1 MPFIEYMTMKEIK
14 TKHLIKS
21 YKGRQVVNDVSLSIK
36 NGEVIGL
43 LGPNG
48 AGKTTTF
55 YMIVGL
61 VRPTNGQV
69 FLNDTDIT
77 SLPMF
82 KRARLGIGY
91 LPQEPSIFK
100 KLTVEENLKL
110 LLEIINPIEPDQFDE
125 RVDELITDLGLEHV
139 RQSKG
144 YQLSGGEKRRV
155 EIARA
160 LSLNPSFI
168 LLDEPFAGVDP
179 IAVSE
184 IQSII
189 ISLKSKGIGII
200 ITDHNVRETLSITDR
215 SYIIHQGQILFTGNP
230 NEIASSD
237 IAKQYYLGDSFELA
251 K

>member
-1 MPFIEYMTMKEIK
+1 MKEIK
-14 TKHLIKS
+14 VESLEKQ
-21 YKGRQVVNDVSLSIK
+21 YKGRKVVKGVSLKVSE
-36 NGEVIGL
+36 GEVIGL

-61 VRPTNGQV
+61 VRPNAGTVVLNGENV
-69 FLNDTDIT
+69 TT
-77 SLPMF
+77 LPMY
-82 KRARLGIGY
+82 KRARLGLGY

-100 KLTVEENLKL
+100 KLTVEDNLRL
-110 LLEIINPIEPDQFDE
+110 LLEVVEPIPPEQFDS
-125 RVDELITDLGLEHV
+125 RINELIVDLGLNHV
-139 RQSKG
+139 RTSQG

-179 IAVSE
+179 IAVAE
-184 IQSII
+184 IQEII
-189 ISLKSKGIGII
+189 KSLKSKGIGIV
-200 ITDHNVRETLSITDR
+200 ITDHNVRETLAITDR
-215 SYIIHQGQILFTGNP
+215 SYIIHQGEILLSGSPKDVANS
-230 NEIASSD
+230 EM
-237 IAKQYYLGDSFELA
+237 AKKYYLGKTFEL